1 MQGDESTAPELK
13 FACLV
18 AIGDDRVGLI
28 HQVSAFL
35 LEQGVNIPSI
45 RTATLGAE
53 FALLAHFNGTAEQV
67 EQVEKAGP
75 ALQASSGLS
84 ILFHRSRKAPPRD
97 DAAAPTHDV
106 LVIAFDAIGIV
117 SELTAVLAKHR
128 VNVERLGGDVYPAP
142 NQGMPLFALN
152 VSVHVPEGVSE
163 DAVRSDLE
171 ALRDRRGWA
180 DAELVPHGQ
189 YDTSYLAGA
198 PAFPP
203 TKTWSV
209 HDRP

>member
-1 MQGDESTAPELK
+1 MQGDEPIAPELK

-18 AIGDDRVGLI
+18 ALGDDSVGLV
-28 HQVSAFL
+28 HQVTTFL

-53 FALLAHFNGTAEQV
+53 FALLAHFNGTAEQI
-67 EQVEKAGP
+67 EQLEKRAP
-75 ALQASSGLS
+75 ALQAASGLS
-84 ILFHRSRKAPPRD
+84 ILLRRSKKAPPRD
-97 DAAAPTHDV
+97 DTDTPTHDV
-106 LVIAFDAIGIV
+106 FVIAFDAIGIV

-128 VNVERLGGDVYPAP
+128 VNVERLGGDAYPAP

-152 VSVHVPEGVSE
+152 ASVHLPDGASE

-171 ALRDRRGWA
+171 ALRDRSGWA
-180 DAELVPHGQ
+180 DAEIVPHGR
-189 YDTSYLAGA
+189 YDTSYLASA

-203 TKTWSV
+203 TKTRSI